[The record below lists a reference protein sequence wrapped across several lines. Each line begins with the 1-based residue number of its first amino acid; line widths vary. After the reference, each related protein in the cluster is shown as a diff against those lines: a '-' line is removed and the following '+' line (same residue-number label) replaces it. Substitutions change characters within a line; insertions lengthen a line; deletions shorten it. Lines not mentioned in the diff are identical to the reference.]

1 MQNKTLF
8 IVSIIL
14 IGTFSR
20 IIPHPPNFTAIGAIS
35 ILGGLYFGKNYL
47 AFLIPITAMLLS
59 DFMLGYQMVIS
70 VYISFLIIIPMGIKI
85 RQNLSNFSILETSIY
100 ASILFFLITNF
111 TSWLGNPF
119 YPQNLSGL
127 LMSYTAGIPF
137 LLNTLF
143 GNLFFC
149 FSLFG
154 LYEIISKKKFIYIN
168 S

>member
-1 MQNKTLF
+1 MKNKTIL

-14 IGTFSR
+14 IGAFSR

-59 DFMLGYQMVIS
+59 DFILGYKMVIS
-70 VYISFLIIIPMGIKI
+70 VYIAFLLIIPMGIKI
-85 RQNLSNFSILETSIY
+85 KQNLSNFSVLKTSIY
-100 ASILFFLITNF
+100 ASVLFFLITNF

-127 LMSYTAGIPF
+127 LMSYAAGIPF
-137 LLNTLF
+137 FLNTLL